1 MDSSILMNGLSFG
14 REKGSAKDNPATRTI
29 GLEPNHT
36 PSSRYKIKHSPAPP
50 AKYTNSL
57 KVKGPNILSSISKNC
72 GTLNCI
78 EFSARLVNFSSG
90 DNLYGSAF
98 GG

>member
-1 MDSSILMNGLSFG
+1 M
-14 REKGSAKDNPATRTI
+14 
-29 GLEPNHT
+29 EPNHT

-78 EFSARLVNFSSG
+78 EFSARLVNYSSG

-98 GG
+98 CASGGLGGLTIFIFTLLDSSIFFRIGRKI